1 LLATGALRSVRSTPY
16 REIAMNRRVAVRLL
30 AAALCTIGATAAHAQ
45 LPYGPDTCRQGYVW
59 REAYPGDHVC
69 VTPETRAQAAD
80 DNRRAPA
87 RWQPGGGAYGPYTCR
102 PGFVWREA
110 RPGDVVCVIPE
121 IRAQTAADNRQAAMR
136 RAASIAPVPA
146 MGAPQQVQLRTE
158 DSRCEQYASHAVR
171 QYRLG
176 AQRCGVRMDGRW
188 QPNYQNHY
196 QWCLG
201 ASNAALYSEQRARDD
216 LLIRCGAVSRID

>member
-1 LLATGALRSVRSTPY
+1 
-16 REIAMNRRVAVRLL
+16 MNRRAAVRFL
-30 AAALCTIGATAAHAQ
+30 AAALCAIGATAANAQ

-59 REAYPGDHVC
+59 REAFPGDHVC

-87 RWQPGGGAYGPYTCR
+87 RWQPGGGASGPYTCR

-110 RPGDVVCVIPE
+110 RPGDVVCVIQE
-121 IRAQTAADNRQAAMR
+121 IRALTAADNREAGNR
-136 RAASIAPVPA
+136 RAALPAPAP
-146 MGAPQQVQLRTE
+146 APQVVQVRRE
-158 DSRCEQYASHAVR
+158 DERCYQYANYAVR

-176 AQRCGVRMDGRW
+176 AQRCGVRMDARW
-188 QPNYQNHY
+188 QPSYENHY

-201 ASNAALYSEQRARDD
+201 APNGALYSEQRAREDV
-216 LLIRCGAVSRID
+216 LIRCGAVARID